1 MNKLQAAVQGEIT
14 PGSMIVVDPAT
25 ALKAAM
31 DNPPFAWTIHAMTQY
46 LIKNYEDFNHKLEL
60 TGLLQKFSTS
70 AIPTKFPSKSSQI
83 SELHTWEA
91 NFKEFCEKHC
101 PEAYGIWDTCKIRYP
116 VIPNALTLA
125 KLLQEHGLTEKGY
138 VTESEIETCLNSWIK
153 SKLVYSTLNRNYSDT
168 IAWLIAQIRSASKGV
183 EFLENNIKA
192 IQNGDIAEMKSV
204 VYLHYQE
211 LDEFMKMVYVR
222 GLDSIEVKKDRTL
235 RRFYHLL
242 IRILL
247 ALQRLGISVP
257 LKNQKFIYLY
267 SAYLIYGDKGFQGTS
282 REWLLNDKMDLPK
295 CKESYEFQISKSHI
309 DPDFSWTYKGVSD
322 SNKRAKVLP
331 AEALEKLGDSIY
343 PIESD
348 NTKSSDKATEESA
361 NYTVKK
367 INRLPCT
374 HPACNKYGKLN
385 HTNES
390 CYIRHLDLCPDELK
404 DKFQKIVRNYKNNR
418 KPGNKRSYERGHSE
432 AKGSKGK
439 DMGEYLKKAYLTLVK
454 KDKGNHDGQSDLSS
468 NGDLVFALTMQ
479 NYNKAHKLKFKATK
493 KQQKMLRQLDGDSD
507 YKSNSPSKD
516 KDSNKNNKSQGK
528 KGNKNS
534 GKKGKCPKCGKWGSH
549 TAEECTSEES
559 PKKTEEAN
567 LATTGNNGSPGRTVQ
582 KISGSRYIEDS
593 DNEEDCLYLHEE
605 NRIKAMD
612 VSGKDYAFYANY
624 SRRAQASELR
634 EGFTQVIGR
643 VKDTESDTDSVASG
657 HVSAY
662 FAAAR
667 GKVRDEDDDD
677 DDGSVVTDD
686 TSDQESTVHDDQLR
700 PRSAAKDVSRLTT
713 YRGE

>member
-1 MNKLQAAVQGEIT
+1 MSEPIETVVTDMRKFMGVYAMNHLSPNVSSSRGSADRRINRQLFMSPMTGRKRKISEADSQDNFSGLISRTPIRKSREEEEEYEEDANQFNEEQTEMIFSRDEISVAMNIDPDLRSTKLVYGLAQDIHDEDLNELQAAVRGEIT

-31 DNPPFAWTIHAMTQY
+31 DNPPFAWTIHATTQY

-60 TGLLQKFSTS
+60 TGSLQKFSTS
-70 AIPTKFPSKSSQI
+70 ATPTKFPSKSSQI

-153 SKLVYSTLNRNYSDT
+153 SKLAYSTLNRNYSNT

-183 EFLENNIKA
+183 EILENNIKA

-222 GLDSIEVKKDRTL
+222 GLDSIEVKKDWTL
-235 RRFYHLL
+235 RRFYDLL

-282 REWLLNDKMDLPK
+282 REWLLNDYMDLPK
-295 CKESYEFQISKSHI
+295 CKESYEFLISKSHI

-343 PIESD
+343 PIEAD
-348 NTKSSDKATEESA
+348 NTKNSEKATEESA
-361 NYTVKK
+361 NYTAKK

-374 HPACNKYGKLN
+374 HPACNKYGKPN
-385 HTNES
+385 HTNEQ
-390 CYIRHLDLCPDELK
+390 CYIRHPDMCPDELK
-404 DKFQKIVRNYKNNR
+404 EKFKKIVQKYKNNR

-432 AKGSKGK
+432 AKGAKSK
-439 DMGEYLKKAYLTLVK
+439 DMGDYLKKAYLTLVK
-454 KDKGNHDGQSDLSS
+454 KDKGNHDGESDLSS
-468 NGDLVFALTMQ
+468 NGDLVFALAMQ

-507 YKSNSPSKD
+507 GNNNNKNKEGNSVKENKSNS
-516 KDSNKNNKSQGK
+516 K
-528 KGNKNS
+528 KTQKNS
-534 GKKGKCPKCGKWGSH
+534 GRKGK
-549 TAEECTSEES
+549 
-559 PKKTEEAN
+559 
-567 LATTGNNGSPGRTVQ
+567 
-582 KISGSRYIEDS
+582 
-593 DNEEDCLYLHEE
+593 
-605 NRIKAMD
+605 
-612 VSGKDYAFYANY
+612 
-624 SRRAQASELR
+624 
-634 EGFTQVIGR
+634 
-643 VKDTESDTDSVASG
+643 
-657 HVSAY
+657 
-662 FAAAR
+662 
-667 GKVRDEDDDD
+667 
-677 DDGSVVTDD
+677 
-686 TSDQESTVHDDQLR
+686 
-700 PRSAAKDVSRLTT
+700 
-713 YRGE
+713 